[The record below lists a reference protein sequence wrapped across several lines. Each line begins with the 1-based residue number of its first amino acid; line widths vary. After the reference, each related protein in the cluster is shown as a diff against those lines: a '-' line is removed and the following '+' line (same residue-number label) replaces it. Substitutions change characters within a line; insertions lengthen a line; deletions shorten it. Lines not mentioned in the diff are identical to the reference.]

1 MLSLVL
7 LQLDLSLQDRSFCL
21 YAWKKKEIIIFWFS
35 LKQDLFGNEYL
46 DLVMSRSGNE
56 WVYWPKLFII
66 IVLLG
71 ITQAKVTF
79 LSSTK
84 DSTKDNTKD
93 RCLFYFKRKGYRVDT
108 SNSITIYHIK
118 WSTAYTLC
126 CISLGRCCFG
136 LETRVIIKIWTHPC
150 YPINVD
156 WFSLGWSKKIKM
168 ADSKKTEIFNSPNSQ
183 YFFMKILWIGAWINR
198 INWCEGH
205 QCGLTY
211 MVVRLSDVSSKNG

>member
-108 SNSITIYHIK
+108 SIYTVLHIFRQVLF
-118 WSTAYTLC
+118 WAGNEGNHQNFDP
-126 CISLGRCCFG
+126 SLLSYKCF
-136 LETRVIIKIWTHPC
+136 
-150 YPINVD
+150 
-156 WFSLGWSKKIKM
+156 KKFKM

-183 YFFMKILWIGAWINR
+183 YFFMKTSRDWSLD
-198 INWCEGH
+198 
-205 QCGLTY
+205 Q
-211 MVVRLSDVSSKNG
+211 